1 MSVLDLMM
9 QQEAMKALENLNK
22 PSKVGLLGQPQSAL
36 QAGLL
41 GGLKG
46 ITPYT
51 GYSTTPTTFGQ
62 AISGALTGVG
72 SGVQDFQTQQ
82 SKENL
87 ERLGVLS
94 TVKDVLT
101 KDPTDWVTVAS
112 TNDPATPIYVRK
124 GEEGLTDQSGQP
136 LYQPYIKPEYKQN
149 FRITETEDGV
159 KVETLWED
167 PSKAPSEGPE
177 GEMQKKVVQD
187 LQTKL
192 VESKTQ
198 SDKLFSLLNK
208 FDPSFLTYGGKI
220 NSKLLELKDKVGV
233 TPLAPEEQ
241 QFLESF
247 SAFEQEAAEGLN
259 LYIKYITGAQMS
271 EAEAQ
276 RLKLGYPNLED
287 SPVQFQ
293 TKLTNLALNNE
304 LSIARTNF
312 FIKNKQMFI
321 DKGINVDNPY
331 AVNEEG
337 KTIKGEAN
345 LADIVKLDVN
355 NPTVATNGSIQEIII
370 QTADAFYKDLESQYP
385 EEDKTKIVDLAIEET
400 ERYFGANLRDFLQAK

>member
-41 GGLKG
+41 GGLKE
-46 ITPYT
+46 IAPYT

-287 SPVQFQ
+287 SPVQFE

-321 DKGINVDNPY
+321 DKGIDADNPY
-331 AVNEEG
+331 SVNEEG
-337 KTIKGEAN
+337 KTIKGQAN

-370 QTADAFYKDLESQYP
+370 QTADSFYKNLESQYP
-385 EEDKTKIVDLAIEET
+385 NEDKAKIVDLAIEET

>member
-1 MSVLDLMM
+1 MSILDLMM

-22 PSKVGLLGQPQSAL
+22 PSRAGLLGQPQSAL

-46 ITPYT
+46 IAPYT

-62 AISGALTGVG
+62 AISGTLTGVG

-87 ERLGVLS
+87 ERLGVLT

-177 GEMQKKVVQD
+177 GEMQRKVVQD

-220 NSKLLELKDKVGV
+220 NSKLLEIKDKVGV

-287 SPVQFQ
+287 SPVQFE

-321 DKGINVDNPY
+321 DKGIDAENPY
-331 AVNEEG
+331 SVDEEG
-337 KTIKGEAN
+337 KTIKGQAN
-345 LADIVKLDVN
+345 LADIVKLDIN

-370 QTADAFYKDLESQYP
+370 QTADSFYKNLESQYP
-385 EEDKTKIVDLAIEET
+385 NEDKAKIVDLAIEET